1 METTANISGY
11 AYEDSELKASHG
23 YLLPA
28 FWIRSRRLIFPMLG
42 DLYSSWGVETDQWPT
57 S

>member
-11 AYEDSELKASHG
+11 AYEVSELNASHG